1 MSLLMDLVIINDT
14 VARKL
19 PFYLAEEEYLARK
32 YPDRDFFF
40 MWQVEPTVIVG
51 RHQLIDKEVNVEYCN
66 EKGIKIYRR
75 KSGGGAVVADMNN
88 IMFSYITTSDDVSTT
103 YSDYTSRIVKSLRL
117 LGLDASDNSRNDILI
132 GGHKVSGNS
141 FYHIP
146 GRSIVHGT
154 MLYDF
159 DLERMANALSPSK
172 DKLASHGIV
181 STKSRVTSIKSYLPE
196 LSIADFKKHILAT
209 IIDGTAM
216 SLTHEDIAEIQK
228 IEQKYYLDEW
238 LRGKNPKGEIVVAK
252 RIDGV
257 GEIGM
262 TMATNHGEIT
272 NISLSG
278 DFLETAD
285 AEKHFNSLLH
295 GKPYIRNVIEDILTA
310 NPPGMI
316 IPGLSTQEFINLIF

>member
-1 MSLLMDLVIINDT
+1 MSLLMDLVIINDA

-51 RHQLIDKEVNVEYCN
+51 RHQLIDKEVNVEYCK
-66 EKGIKIYRR
+66 EKGIEIYRR

-88 IMFSYITTSDDVSTT
+88 IMFSYITTSDNVSTT
-103 YSDYTSRIVKSLRL
+103 YSDYTSRIVKSLRS

-132 GGHKVSGNS
+132 GGRKVSGNS

-159 DLERMANALSPSK
+159 DIERMANTLSPSK
-172 DKLASHGIV
+172 DKLASHGV
-181 STKSRVTSIKSYLPE
+181 TSTKSRVISIKSCLPE
-196 LSIADFKKHILAT
+196 LSIADFKEHILAT
-209 IIDGTAM
+209 IIDGATM
-216 SLTHEDIAEIQK
+216 RLTHEDIAEIQK
-228 IEQKYYLDEW
+228 IEQEYYLDGW
-238 LRGKNPKGEIVVAK
+238 LRGKNPKGEIAVTK

-257 GEIGM
+257 GELGI
-262 TMATNHGEIT
+262 TMETNHGAIT

-285 AEKHFNSLLH
+285 SEKYFNSLLH
-295 GKPYIRNVIEDILTA
+295 GKPYIRDVIEDILTA
-310 NPPGMI
+310 NPPGMA
-316 IPGLSTQEFINLIF
+316 IPGLSIQEFINLIF

>member
-1 MSLLMDLVIINDT
+1 MDLVVINDT
-14 VARKL
+14 KARRL

-51 RHQLIDKEVNVEYCN
+51 RHQLIDKEVNVDYCR
-66 EKGIKIYRR
+66 EKGIDICRR

-88 IMFSYITTSDDVSTT
+88 IMFSYITSSDDVCTT
-103 YSDYTSRIVKSLRL
+103 FSDYTSRIAKSLRL
-117 LGLDASDNSRNDILI
+117 LDLDASDNSRNDILI
-132 GGHKVSGNS
+132 GDRKVSGNS

-159 DLERMANALSPSK
+159 DVDRMANALSPSK
-172 DKLASHGIV
+172 AKLASHGV
-181 STKSRVTSIKSYLPE
+181 ASTKSRVTSIKACLPH
-196 LSIADFKKHILAT
+196 LSIADFKKHILDT
-209 IIDGTAM
+209 IIDGETM
-216 SLTHEDIAEIQK
+216 VLSNDDIAAIVA
-228 IEQKYYLDEW
+228 IEQEYYRDEW
-238 LRGKNPKGEIVVAK
+238 LRGKNPKGELSVVR

-257 GEIGM
+257 GEIGI
-262 TMATNHGEIT
+262 TMALNHGQIGSL
-272 NISLSG
+272 SLSG

-285 AEKHFNSLLH
+285 AEKYLNSLL
-295 GKPYIRNVIEDILTA
+295 KDMPYYKSVIQSVLLE
-310 NPPGMI
+310 NPPEKV